1 MMSAPKKVL
10 TAKKPA
16 QEEKPQEQKKVHK
29 NSVKKEN
36 KGTKN
41 NAKNADNWGDENQK
55 RRTLKT
61 RGGDNSSE
69 ESSGTR
75 PISFR

>member
-41 NAKNADNWGDENQK
+41 NAKNADNWGGRKSENAALSDP
-55 RRTLKT
+55 RRRQLFGRKQ
-61 RGGDNSSE
+61 RLE
-69 ESSGTR
+69 E
-75 PISFR
+75 